1 MHLNIEERRFSKKTP
16 LNKRNNDAVVSVEMG
31 RNHRR
36 RNMPGS
42 YTYVGKHP
50 VPNERFGICGI
61 FERKKCIV
69 DIPKIW
75 KYEVRIPKPR
85 VLV

>member
-1 MHLNIEERRFSKKTP
+1 M
-16 LNKRNNDAVVSVEMG
+16 

-36 RNMPGS
+36 RSMPGA

-50 VPNERFGICGI
+50 APNERFRICGI
-61 FERKKCIV
+61 FERQKCIV

-75 KYEVRIPKPR
+75 EYEVRIPKPR